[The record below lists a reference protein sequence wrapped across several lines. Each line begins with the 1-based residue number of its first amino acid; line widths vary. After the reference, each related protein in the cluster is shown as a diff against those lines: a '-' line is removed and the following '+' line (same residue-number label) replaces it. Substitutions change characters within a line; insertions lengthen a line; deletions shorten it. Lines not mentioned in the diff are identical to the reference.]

1 MKRYRFALQVL
12 LGVLMGLSIPGGVF
26 AQTQPQRPN
35 ILWITVE
42 DISPFIGSYGNR
54 EVKTPNIDRLAREG
68 LRYSRTY
75 TVSGVC
81 APSRASFITG
91 MYPTSIGAQ
100 HMRTGAGGELGKA
113 PAALQKMAAAFAP
126 AGPGAAPTY
135 SVVLPVGVK
144 AFPEYLRQAGYYT
157 TNNEKTDY
165 QFIAPVTV
173 WDENGPAAS
182 YRNRPQGMPFFAVF
196 NFFITHESMIG
207 LRGKE
212 PLLEEPG
219 KVSVPPI
226 YPDTPAVRT
235 DIARLYSN
243 IEIMDRQVGELIDQL
258 KRDGLYDNTIIFFF
272 SDNGG
277 NLPWMKREVTERGTH
292 IPLIV
297 RFPGGRDAGKTN
309 DDLVSGV
316 DFAPT
321 VLSLAG
327 VPVPSYMQGQAFLG
341 KQVAKTSR
349 RYVFGAR
356 DRMDTEYDRVRM
368 VRDKQFRYLFNYMP
382 EKPYYQEIAFRKT
395 AIPMMKD
402 ILALRDKGQLPQAQA
417 GWFKSK
423 PFEELYDVERDP
435 WELHNL
441 AGDPQYRDKLLEL
454 RAALQEWTSEYG
466 DLGGIPEREMV
477 RQMWNGGDHPPATAV
492 PEIVPVQDG
501 VRLACATPGASVGY
515 WIEHTAK
522 PAQPESH
529 GVRSWDYSVIYGDVL
544 SIPGVSFPKSGDPQ
558 PAPPSWTVYDGEVI
572 ALNAGDILHINA
584 QRIGY
589 EAAVVDYAADP
600 AASAVIS
607 GGLLRAGPSVIPGG

>member
-1 MKRYRFALQVL
+1 MKLNRIAT
-12 LGVLMGLSIPGGVF
+12 GVLFCAVIALSGPIPAF
-26 AQTQPQRPN
+26 AQASADKPN

-81 APSRASFITG
+81 APSRASLITG
-91 MYPTSIGAQ
+91 MYPTAVGAQ
-100 HMRTGAGGELGKA
+100 HMRTGAGGELSKA
-113 PAALQKMAAAFAP
+113 PAALQKMAAAFLPA
-126 AGPGAAPTY
+126 AGPDAPPTY
-135 SVVLPVGVK
+135 AAVLPAEVK
-144 AFPEYLRQAGYYT
+144 AFPEYLRKAGYYT

-182 YRNRPQGMPFFAVF
+182 YRNRPQGKPFFSVF

-207 LRGKE
+207 LHRKD

-226 YPDTPAVRT
+226 YPDIPVVRT
-235 DIARLYSN
+235 DIARLYTN

-258 KRDGLYDNTIIFFF
+258 KRDGLYDKTIIFFF

-277 NLPWMKREVTERGTH
+277 NLPWMKREITERGTH
-292 IPLIV
+292 IPFIV
-297 RFPGGRDAGKTN
+297 RFPGGRNGGKIN
-309 DDLVSGV
+309 DDLISGV

-327 VPVPSYMQGQAFLG
+327 VPIPSYMQGQAFLG
-341 KQVAKTSR
+341 QQAAKTPR

-382 EKPYYQEIAFRKT
+382 EKPYYQDLAYRKK
-395 AIPMMKD
+395 AIPMMNE
-402 ILALRDKGQLPQAQA
+402 ILALRDKGELPPIPAS
-417 GWFKSK
+417 WFKTK

-435 WELHNL
+435 WESNNL
-441 AGDPQYRDKLLEL
+441 AGDPRYQDKLLEL
-454 RAALQEWTSEYG
+454 RAALQEWTSQYG
-466 DLGGIPEREMV
+466 DLGGLPEREMV
-477 RQMWNGGDHPPATAV
+477 RRMWNGGDHPPATAA
-492 PEIVPVQDG
+492 PEIVPVKGG
-501 VRLACATPGASVGY
+501 VRLTCATPGASVGY
-515 WIEHTAK
+515 WIERTAQ
-522 PAQPESH
+522 PARPESH
-529 GVRSWDYSVIYGDVL
+529 IVHSWDYSILYGDIL
-544 SIPGVSFPKSGDPQ
+544 SIPGVKFPKNGDHQ
-558 PAPPSWTVYDGEVI
+558 PTPPTWTVYDGEVI
-572 ALNAGDILHINA
+572 ALHQGDVLHINA

-589 EAAVVDYAADP
+589 EAAVIDYAGGK
-600 AASAVIS
+600 VI
-607 GGLLRAGPSVIPGG
+607 GETKAKAP